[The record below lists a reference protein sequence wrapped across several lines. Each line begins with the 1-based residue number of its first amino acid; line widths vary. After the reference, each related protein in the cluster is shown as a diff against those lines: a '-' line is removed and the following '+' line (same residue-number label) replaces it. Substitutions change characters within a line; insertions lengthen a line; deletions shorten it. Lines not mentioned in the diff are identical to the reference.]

1 MIFGFE
7 ITTGSIMFLGGIAL
21 AALTIVFAVIYLSV
35 TAAKARKLLK
45 KMDSEKL

>member
-45 KMDSEKL
+45 KMYSEKL